1 MKKIIAVSFIV
12 LVLLTSCNFP
22 TKNAATPANDA
33 ASIVATRVAET
44 LAVGATSTI
53 ALPAGTQPANSLPTP
68 VDATATPTATVTST
82 PTATPQ
88 ADPKTSLG
96 TAAYFNTFTGGS
108 DFGLSSPYV
117 DEAINL
123 SVHDGVMAFVSL
135 GLNYGRRYQL
145 TYPKTKDFYVE
156 GTFQTVNCSGYDH
169 YGLVT
174 RAPNYTDGFGYYI
187 GFSCNGAYMVEKW
200 DSGGLGTIISWT
212 ADSHILAGPG
222 QTNRIGVWMKGNE
235 IKLYANG
242 NLIKE
247 FTDSTITTA
256 GHYGIYGGAVD
267 SGTFS
272 FNVAEISQWNLP

>member
-1 MKKIIAVSFIV
+1 MKKIIAVSFIF
-12 LVLLTSCNFP
+12 LLLLTSCNFP
-22 TKNAATPANDA
+22 TKSAATPGGDA
-33 ASIVATRVAET
+33 ASVVATRVAQT
-44 LAVGATSTI
+44 LAVAPTSTI
-53 ALPAGTQPANSLPTP
+53 ALPADTQPANTLPTAALP
-68 VDATATPTATVTST
+68 TVTASPTVTST

-96 TAAYFNTFTGGS
+96 TPAYTNTFTSGS
-108 DFGLSSPYV
+108 DFGLASAYV
-117 DEAINL
+117 DDAINL

-145 TYPKTKDFYVE
+145 TYPKTKDFYLE

-200 DSGGLGTIISWT
+200 DGGGLGTIINWT
-212 ADSHILAGPG
+212 ADSHILTGSG

-247 FTDSTITTA
+247 FTDSAITAA

-272 FNVAEISQWNLP
+272 FNVNEISQWNLP